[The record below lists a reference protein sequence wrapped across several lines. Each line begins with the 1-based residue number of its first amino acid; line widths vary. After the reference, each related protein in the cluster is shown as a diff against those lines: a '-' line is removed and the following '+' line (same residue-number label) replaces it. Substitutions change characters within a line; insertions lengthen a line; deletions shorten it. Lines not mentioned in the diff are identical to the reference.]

1 LSIEPEKIGKRTDRA
16 SGTPDPEKMRGGHTF
31 RRYRRTVFLLIIGSA
46 LMLGIYSLAKGHGAA
61 LHDRAFAQTSANS
74 AAVKSVAVF
83 TPARASFLDAVEE
96 YIGWQP
102 TPVQPIAFNHKIHL
116 QNNVECTSCHEGVT
130 QGPDAGIPSVSF
142 CMACHQA
149 IAVDNPEIKKLA
161 AFADKGQ
168 DVPWQRVY
176 WFYPERHVRFWHS
189 PHINAGVNCKECH
202 GDLSQ
207 QTVAVRSKDLNMNF
221 CLSCHR
227 AKGVSVDCTT
237 CHY

>member
-1 LSIEPEKIGKRTDRA
+1 MIGKQTDRG
-16 SGTPDPEKMRGGHTF
+16 SGTPDLRKKHGGHAF
-31 RRYRRTVFLLIIGSA
+31 RRYGRTVSLIVTA
-46 LMLGIYSLAKGHGAA
+46 LAVMLGIFWLSFSKGHGTA
-61 LHDRAFAQTSANS
+61 LHYTAFAQNSANS
-74 AAVKSVAVF
+74 APAKSVAVF
-83 TPARASFLDAVEE
+83 TPARQSLLDALKE
-96 YIGWQP
+96 YVGWQS

-161 AFADKGQ
+161 AYADKGQ

-189 PHINAGVNCKECH
+189 PHISAGVRCDECH
-202 GDLSQ
+202 GDLSR
-207 QTVAVRSKDLNMNF
+207 QTVAVRSKDLTMNF
-221 CLSCHR
+221 CLNCHR

>member
-61 LHDRAFAQTSANS
+61 LHYTAFAQASANS

-130 QGPDAGIPSVSF
+130 QGPNAGIPSVSF
-142 CMACHQA
+142 CMA
-149 IAVDNPEIKKLA
+149 
-161 AFADKGQ
+161 
-168 DVPWQRVY
+168 
-176 WFYPERHVRFWHS
+176 
-189 PHINAGVNCKECH
+189 
-202 GDLSQ
+202 
-207 QTVAVRSKDLNMNF
+207 
-221 CLSCHR
+221 
-227 AKGVSVDCTT
+227 
-237 CHY
+237 

>member
-1 LSIEPEKIGKRTDRA
+1 MIGKRTDRA
-16 SGTPDPEKMRGGHTF
+16 SGTPDLRKKHGSHGF
-31 RRYRRTVFLLIIGSA
+31 RRYARTVHLSVTA
-46 LMLGIYSLAKGHGAA
+46 LAVVLGILWFSFSKGHRTVV
-61 LHDRAFAQTSANS
+61 HYTAFAQTSANS
-74 AAVKSVAVF
+74 ASGKSVAVF
-83 TPARASFLDAVEE
+83 TPARQSLADALKE
-96 YIGWQP
+96 YVGWQS

-149 IAVDNPEIKKLA
+149 IAVDNPEIKKLTA
-161 AFADKGQ
+161 YADKGQ

-176 WFYPERHVRFWHS
+176 WFYPERHLRFWHS
-189 PHINAGVNCKECH
+189 PHVNAGVRCDECH
-202 GDLSQ
+202 GDLSR
-207 QTVAVRSKDLNMNF
+207 QTVAVRSKDLTMNF
-221 CLSCHR
+221 CLNCHR